1 MYGVAFAGLSA
12 LFLYFTLENFRAH
25 RSIEAIGWITSFFLS
40 IGGAFMLSAWHRA
53 SQQMTLLKSG
63 QTGQAVITAVGR
75 VSFLR
80 SGTRYVELEYRYE
93 PSPGQAFE
101 ARSRLLTEDEAGD
114 SRIGQRG
121 DIKFDAEHPARSAW
135 IGRRAGTVTS

>member
-12 LFLYFTLENFRAH
+12 LFLVFIVEDFRAH
-25 RSIEAIGWITSFFLS
+25 RSIETKIWIVGLFLS

-53 SQQMTLLKSG
+53 SQQVTLLKSG
-63 QTGQAVITAVGR
+63 KAGQAVITAVGR

-93 PSPGQAFE
+93 PTPGQAFE
-101 ARSRLLTEDEAGD
+101 ATSRLLTADEAGD
-114 SRIGQRG
+114 LKIGQRG
-121 DIKFDAEHPARSAW
+121 DIKFDAENPARSAW
-135 IGRRAGTVTS
+135 IGGRSQK